1 LVHCVEMRPFEKV
14 FLRWIGL
21 LDIATYSK

>member
-1 LVHCVEMRPFEKV
+1 LVHCVKTTPFEKV
-14 FLRWIGL
+14 FLRWMGL